1 MMGVRDDVEPRGKS
15 IFAGVCAGC
24 HNWSGVSPWMPKAT
38 LVGTRTVNDPS
49 GINVV
54 QIVVS
59 GEHHGHDLGATQM
72 PSFGPAYSDA
82 EIAAVANYVVAR
94 FGGRESHLTAR
105 NVAELR
111 AQ

>member
-1 MMGVRDDVEPRGKS
+1 MIRKIALIVAV
-15 IFAGVCAGC
+15 IL
-24 HNWSGVSPWMPKAT
+24 
-38 LVGTRTVNDPS
+38 LVGLGGYLYAVTARGPLDFAA
-49 GINVV
+49 INVV